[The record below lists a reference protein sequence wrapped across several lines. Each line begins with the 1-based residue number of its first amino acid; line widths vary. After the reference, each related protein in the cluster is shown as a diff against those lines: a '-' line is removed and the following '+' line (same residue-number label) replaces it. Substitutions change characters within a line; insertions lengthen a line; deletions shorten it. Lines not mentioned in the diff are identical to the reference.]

1 MNLREMVNKYQDS
14 GYNFLDASAKV
25 AQDVM
30 LLKFS
35 NSRYANKLTI
45 KGGVVMHNISND
57 MRRATRDLDFDFIKY
72 SLDNKSII
80 NFINNL
86 NKENDNVVLSVV
98 GDIKSLHQQDY
109 NGKRVILKMTDS
121 FGYFIETKLDIGVH
135 KNFDLEQERYCFK
148 FETINKS
155 CTLLINSPEQLF
167 VEKLKSLLKFGI
179 RSTRYK
185 DLFDFY
191 YLIYNSYL
199 HEKKVINC
207 FETLIFNDKK
217 MNENNVEDIIIR
229 LENIFNSK
237 MYRKNINNSTLN
249 WLEVNVDDAINVLLN
264 FLNKLVTIIKC

>member
-14 GYNFLDASAKV
+14 GYDFLDASAKV

-45 KGGVVMHNISND
+45 KGGVVMHN
-57 MRRATRDLDFDFIKY
+57 KY

-217 MNENNVEDIIIR
+217 MNENNVDDIIIR